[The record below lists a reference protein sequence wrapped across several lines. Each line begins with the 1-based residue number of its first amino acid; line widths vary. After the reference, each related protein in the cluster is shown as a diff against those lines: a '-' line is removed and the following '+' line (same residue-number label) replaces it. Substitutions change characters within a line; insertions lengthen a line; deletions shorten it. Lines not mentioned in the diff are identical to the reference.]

1 MRTLIIGDIVGRT
14 GRNAVFEHLPGLIDR
29 LSLDFVIAN
38 GENATHGFGLSPEHA
53 TALLEAGV
61 DCIILGNHSFDR
73 KEIIPMMESDD
84 RILRPLNYP
93 AGTPGRGHG
102 VFTARNG
109 LRVGVAQTIGRLF
122 MNPDADNPFLGIDEV
137 LAGWDEEPMAAVFVD
152 SHAEA
157 TSEKMALG
165 HYLDG
170 RVTAVEGTHTHIP
183 TADVQI
189 LPGGTAFQT
198 DIGMTGDYDSVIGMT
213 KESSIQR
220 FTQVGERSKFGPAEG
235 EATFCALFV
244 ESDDATRLAVRAEPV
259 RLGGRLSAALPEP
272 TAA

>member
-1 MRTLIIGDIVGRT
+1 
-14 GRNAVFEHLPGLIDR
+14 
-29 LSLDFVIAN
+29 
-38 GENATHGFGLSPEHA
+38 
-53 TALLEAGV
+53 
-61 DCIILGNHSFDR
+61 
-73 KEIIPMMESDD
+73 
-84 RILRPLNYP
+84 
-93 AGTPGRGHG
+93 
-102 VFTARNG
+102 
-109 LRVGVAQTIGRLF
+109 
-122 MNPDADNPFLGIDEV
+122 MNPDADNPFLGVDQV
-137 LAGWDEEPMAAVFVD
+137 LAEWAEEPLAAIFVD

-259 RLGGRLSAALPEP
+259 RLGGRLSPALPAP
-272 TAA
+272 IAV